1 MSELKCKRIGLVIL
15 TFLGLSALA
24 TSLIIH
30 IYGLDLRIAKSL
42 HDSSL
47 GEIGWLTGKAS
58 PWIQFY
64 RYGEYPAV
72 IMAILAF
79 AIFLLAK
86 AGKFPAIYTKSCLV
100 VVLTVILGP
109 GLVVNGILKNC
120 WGRPRPAD
128 TISFGGT
135 SPDRNFLNPG
145 GPGAGKSFVCG
156 HCANAFAV
164 SSGVAFFPF
173 HPGIA
178 GFLFGAGL
186 ALGTLGSFARMAQGG
201 HYLSDVVWSGFIVL
215 SIIVW
220 LYFCIFKILAV
231 ERE

>member
-1 MSELKCKRIGLVIL
+1 M
-15 TFLGLSALA
+15 
-24 TSLIIH
+24 
-30 IYGLDLRIAKSL
+30 
-42 HDSSL
+42 
-47 GEIGWLTGKAS
+47 
-58 PWIQFY
+58 
-64 RYGEYPAV
+64 

-86 AGKFPAIYTKSCLV
+86 AGKFPASYTKSCLV

-145 GPGAGKSFVCG
+145 GPGAGKSLY
-156 HCANAFAV
+156 AV
-164 SSGVAFFPF
+164 IAPTRSPYRLEWPFSFSSGHSRIFIRGWI
-173 HPGIA
+173 GIRNVRE
-178 GFLFGAGL
+178 LRKN
-186 ALGTLGSFARMAQGG
+186 GSGG